1 MDRSSQAG
9 LWWTGKQSGKPAPFN
24 LKSLRAVLFD
34 WAGTTIDYGSRAPV
48 EVFREV
54 FHQVGVQVSEPEAR
68 EPMGQA
74 KVDHI
79 RAMLSAPRISQAW
92 TEKFCRPPCDDDVTE
107 LYERFL
113 PLQWKVLSEHSDVIP
128 GIPQTVDAM
137 RKLGIR
143 IGSTTGYTRALM
155 DVVEPLA
162 AEQGYAPQVTVC
174 SDEVAAGR
182 PAPWQVFRAAER
194 LDVYPMSAIAVVD
207 DSIAGIS
214 AGRTAGCWAIA
225 VAQSGNALGL
235 SRSQCDKLAPSELQ
249 AQLKQI
255 AQKFLDQG
263 AHMVARSVADL
274 EQLL

>member
-1 MDRSSQAG
+1 MDRPTQTG

-68 EPMGQA
+68 GPMGQA

-79 RAMLSAPRISQAW
+79 RAMLSVPRISQAW

-113 PLQWKVLSEHSDVIP
+113 PLQRKVLSEHSDVIP

-162 AEQGYAPQVTVC
+162 AEQGYA
-174 SDEVAAGR
+174 AAKCNVGH
-182 PAPWQVFRAAER
+182 
-194 LDVYPMSAIAVVD
+194 SG
-207 DSIAGIS
+207 DSG
-214 AGRTAGCWAIA
+214 
-225 VAQSGNALGL
+225 
-235 SRSQCDKLAPSELQ
+235 
-249 AQLKQI
+249 
-255 AQKFLDQG
+255 
-263 AHMVARSVADL
+263 
-274 EQLL
+274 